1 MNEKEIA
8 EIRRRYRFDRSN
20 INHIYGCFVNEKKEI
35 ISEFDQPLGSMS
47 EDDAQGML
55 SILKKTLSGAQGR
68 NLHEI
73 EFSTATV
80 SESEDYRLIFDLRN
94 EKLADGEKRG
104 QLYSKI
110 AESLELEGNYMI
122 LLACDTYDV
131 FDYAADGELDTESNT
146 VFSYI
151 ICAICPIKEGKPTM
165 SYYMPGKCF
174 RSIGSDTLL
183 SRVELGFMFPAFD
196 ERRANI
202 YKTLYYTKSIEDS
215 HEAVVEKLFGATL
228 PMPAA
233 EQKQTFGEILEQTVG
248 EECSLRVVRSVHA
261 QLKHKIEE
269 HKNEKSEEPC
279 TIDKSEAGEM
289 LRYCGVDEEKIE
301 AFEEKFDECFGENA
315 QIPTSNVS
323 ASKKLEVATPEVS
336 IKIDAGASD
345 VVETRI
351 IDGTKYILI
360 RADNGAIVNGV
371 NVKF

>member
-1 MNEKEIA
+1 
-8 EIRRRYRFDRSN
+8 
-20 INHIYGCFVNEKKEI
+20 
-35 ISEFDQPLGSMS
+35 
-47 EDDAQGML
+47 
-55 SILKKTLSGAQGR
+55 
-68 NLHEI
+68 
-73 EFSTATV
+73 
-80 SESEDYRLIFDLRN
+80 
-94 EKLADGEKRG
+94 
-104 QLYSKI
+104 
-110 AESLELEGNYMI
+110 
-122 LLACDTYDV
+122 
-131 FDYAADGELDTESNT
+131 
-146 VFSYI
+146 
-151 ICAICPIKEGKPTM
+151 
-165 SYYMPGKCF
+165 MPGKCF
-174 RSIGSDTLL
+174 RSIGADTLI
-183 SRVELGFMFPAFD
+183 SRPELGFVFPAFD
-196 ERRANI
+196 DRKTNI
-202 YKTLYYTKSIEDS
+202 YKTLYYTRSIEDS
-215 HEAVVEKLFGATL
+215 HDAFVESLFSAKL

-269 HKNEKSEEPC
+269 HKNEKIEEPC
-279 TIDKSEAGEM
+279 LIDKSEAGEM

>member
-8 EIRRRYRFDRSN
+8 EIRRRYRLDRSN
-20 INHIYGCFVNEKKEI
+20 ITHVYGCFVNEKKEM
-35 ISEFDQPLGSMS
+35 ISEFDQALSSMS
-47 EDDAQGML
+47 EDDAEGML
-55 SILKKTLSGAQGR
+55 AILKKTLSGAQGR

-80 SESEDYRLIFDLRN
+80 GESEDYRLIFDLRN
-94 EKLADGEKRG
+94 QKLENAEKRG
-104 QLYSKI
+104 QLYAKI

-122 LLACDTYDV
+122 LLASDAYDV

-183 SRVELGFMFPAFD
+183 SRAELGFMFPAFD
-196 ERRANI
+196 DRRANI
-202 YKTLYYTKSIEDS
+202 YKTLYYTRSIKDN
-215 HEAVVEKLFGATL
+215 HEAVAERLFGASL

-233 EQKQTFGEILEQTVG
+233 EQKQTFGEILEKTVG
-248 EECSLRVVRSVHA
+248 EECSLRVVRSVEA
-261 QLKHKIEE
+261 QIKHKLEE
-269 HKNEKSEEPC
+269 HKNEKLEEPC

-301 AFEEKFDECFGENA
+301 SFEKKFDECFGENA
-315 QIPTSNVS
+315 EIPTTNIS
-323 ASKKLEVATPEVS
+323 AGKRLEVVTPEVN
-336 IKIDAGASD
+336 IKIDASASD
-345 VVETRI
+345 VVEARI

-360 RADNGAIVNGV
+360 RADNGATVNGV

>member
-1 MNEKEIA
+1 M
-8 EIRRRYRFDRSN
+8 
-20 INHIYGCFVNEKKEI
+20 
-35 ISEFDQPLGSMS
+35 ISAPEF
-47 EDDAQGML
+47 
-55 SILKKTLSGAQGR
+55 
-68 NLHEI
+68 
-73 EFSTATV
+73 
-80 SESEDYRLIFDLRN
+80 
-94 EKLADGEKRG
+94 
-104 QLYSKI
+104 
-110 AESLELEGNYMI
+110 
-122 LLACDTYDV
+122 
-131 FDYAADGELDTESNT
+131 
-146 VFSYI
+146 
-151 ICAICPIKEGKPTM
+151 
-165 SYYMPGKCF
+165 
-174 RSIGSDTLL
+174 
-183 SRVELGFMFPAFD
+183 GFMFPAFED
-196 ERRANI
+196 GGANI
-202 YKTLYYTKSIEDS
+202 YGALYYTKDLRNS
-215 HEAVVEKLFGATL
+215 HGEVVDALFCSEL

-233 EQKQTFGEILEQTVG
+233 EQMQTFGEILEQTVG